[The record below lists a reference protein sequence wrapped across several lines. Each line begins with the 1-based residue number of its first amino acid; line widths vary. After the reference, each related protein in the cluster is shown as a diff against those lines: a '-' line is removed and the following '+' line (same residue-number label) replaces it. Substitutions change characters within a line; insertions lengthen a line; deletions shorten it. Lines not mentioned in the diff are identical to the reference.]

1 MGNVGL
7 FHPSMAYAKVQTRM
21 PLLIGS
27 ITLQRN
33 ADENWM
39 LAGDFNFY
47 RSVLD
52 RNRDRG
58 NMNDIM
64 IFNEIIS
71 NLGLIEIPLK
81 GRNFTWNNM

>member
-1 MGNVGL
+1 
-7 FHPSMAYAKVQTRM
+7 M

-27 ITLQRN
+27 ITSNSMQMRIGCLQGTSTSI
-33 ADENWM
+33 DM
-39 LAGDFNFY
+39 VPDI
-47 RSVLD
+47 
-52 RNRDRG
+52 NRDRG

-81 GRNFTWNNM
+81 GRNFTCSNMHSDPLLE